1 MGLKQRKIGWWRAL
15 HRFLFPAVPESIVG
29 AMQRAQFESVRSQVP
44 MLLAV
49 AALNTCILMAVCAH
63 EGMDFTNY
71 GWLSLLIVYCVFRIG
86 FWIRR
91 SKTPYDPADIPRL
104 LKMTI
109 VAARAMISVLGM
121 VSALTFAAGTFD
133 SLLLVP
139 MSLGFGTVSIAHCLY
154 TLRSAA
160 IGTLI
165 MGLLPSSIAML
176 LIGPF
181 EAQMLG
187 LAMLSVGVLM
197 VRFVAAQYN
206 QLVASLLL
214 ADENRRLAL
223 TDPLTGLANR
233 RAAMAALD
241 EAVDEATTFGIALID
256 LDGFKQINDQFGHP
270 VGDGLLCAIAERLR
284 GAARKGD
291 VVGRLGGDEF
301 IVLFRNVTSE
311 TDCAARSNA
320 YLAALAPPLILA
332 GVRMPFGASLGF
344 AVHGVDGAEVEALLH
359 SADQALYAAKRIP
372 AATQAGQ
379 ARSVRL
385 AA

>member
-1 MGLKQRKIGWWRAL
+1 MGRIQRKIGWWRAL
-15 HRFLFPAVPESIVG
+15 HRHLFPAVPEPIVG
-29 AMQRAQFESVRSQVP
+29 AMHRAQFESVRSQVP

-63 EGMDFTNY
+63 QGMAFVNY
-71 GWLSLLIVYCVFRIG
+71 GWLSLLIVYCVVRIG

-91 SKTPYDPADIPRL
+91 SKAPYNPADIPRL
-104 LKMTI
+104 LNMNV
-109 VAARAMISVLGM
+109 VAALGMISVLGM

-154 TLRSAA
+154 TLRPAA

-165 MGLLPSSIAML
+165 MGLAPSSVAML

-197 VRFVAAQYN
+197 VRFVVAQYD

-233 RAAMAALD
+233 RAAMAVLD
-241 EAVDEATTFGIALID
+241 DAADAAETFGIALID
-256 LDGFKQINDQFGHP
+256 LDGFKQINDRFGHP
-270 VGDGLLCAIAERLR
+270 VGDSLLCAIAESLR
-284 GAARKGD
+284 GAARDGD

-301 IVLFRNVTSE
+301 IVLLRRVASE
-311 TDCAARSNA
+311 ADCAARSSA
-320 YLAALAPPLILA
+320 YLAALAPPIVLG

-344 AVHGVDGAEVEALLH
+344 AVHGIDGESVEALLH

-372 AATQAGQ
+372 AAAQAEQ
-379 ARSVRL
+379 TRSVRL